1 MANIQIKSV
10 PDETHEML
18 RKRAA
23 EADMTLRDYL
33 LDLIRRDLA
42 RPTREEWFRRIRSRP
57 PGAPVDVV
65 GILTEERKRRDASG
79 ASPK

>member
-1 MANIQIKSV
+1 MLSCGMANIQIKTV
-10 PDETHEML
+10 PDEIHEML

-23 EADMTLRDYL
+23 ESDMTIRDYL

-57 PGAPVDVV
+57 SEAPVDSL
-65 GILTEERKRRDASG
+65 GILAKERRDARR
-79 ASPK
+79 